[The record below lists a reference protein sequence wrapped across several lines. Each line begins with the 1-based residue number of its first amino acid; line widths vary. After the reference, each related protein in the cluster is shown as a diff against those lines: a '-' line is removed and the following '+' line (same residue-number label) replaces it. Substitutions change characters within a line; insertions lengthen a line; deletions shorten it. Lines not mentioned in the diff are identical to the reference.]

1 MAQRSQGI
9 RPSQFVTTY
18 GPGALLEGVGGPR
31 VICSFEKSNL
41 FVDLGVREFEIVE
54 PVLKQIL
61 GEEARIFRLPTNAD
75 LCRPDRDAIYET
87 EAFPRWSLCVRHG
100 MLYRHR
106 YPNLKTCPRCP
117 AHRDKSA
124 AYQTGRLEAV
134 SLVMA
139 CPDGHLQ
146 DVDWKRLIH
155 RDSACAGETFVWEG
169 SGRSLRYVELSCPEC
184 RARTNLGEHYLKD
197 HHCLGL
203 SPESGQIESC
213 SGKARICQRG
223 AANLF
228 SPEVLSSITIPRNQ
242 HPLARYLA
250 HDALVNLLPLLTDED
265 GAFDAALLKRKLPAI
280 KNLPDEVRQ
289 ALAGAEESELILA
302 ANQVQAEDSSL
313 TPEQARNLEFEELKS
328 AVAHGCRHHSA
339 TSALWSAPEFEVD
352 PLLSR
357 SLPFGPFHLQV
368 TPILR
373 LRVVSVQRGYRRL
386 GGALIDSHYSKLNSR
401 WYPGVELLGEGVFLT
416 FAQPPDTPRGSAWEW
431 WRQLHESTGHAHH
444 RPGFVWWHTLA
455 HRLIRAVAVH
465 SGYSSAS
472 VRERI
477 YSPPVAG
484 RGWDGGL
491 LLYAVQPGG
500 DGTLGGLIALAQRFE
515 EVLRAARQFLDNC
528 SNDPFCCDGPRQ
540 QQAVPELAS
549 GPSCFACTLLSETS
563 CEHRNASLDRVLLLD
578 SLEDL

>member
-18 GPGALLEGVGGPR
+18 GPGALLEGVTGPR

-41 FVDLGVREFEIVE
+41 FVDLAVREFEIVE

-61 GEEARIFRLPTNAD
+61 GEEARIFRIPTNAD
-75 LCRPDRDAIYET
+75 LCKPDRDAIYET
-87 EAFPRWSLCVRHG
+87 EVFPRWSLCVRHG
-100 MLYRHR
+100 MLYRYS
-106 YPNLKTCPRCP
+106 YPNLKTCPGCP
-117 AHRDKSA
+117 AHANKSA
-124 AYQTGRLEAV
+124 AYQAARLEAI

-139 CPDGHLQ
+139 CPEGHLQ
-146 DVDWKRLIH
+146 DIDWKRLIH
-155 RDSACAGETFVWEG
+155 RDTACAGNVFLWEG

-184 RARTNLGEHYLKD
+184 RSRTNLGEHYLKD

-203 SPESGQIESC
+203 SPETGAVQSC
-213 SGKARICQRG
+213 TAKARICQRG

-228 SPEVLSSITIPRNQ
+228 SPEVLSSITIPRQQ
-242 HPLARYLA
+242 HPLGRYLE

-265 GAFDAALLKRKLPAI
+265 GSFDAGLLKRKLPSI
-280 KNLPDEVRQ
+280 KNLPEEIRR
-289 ALAGAEESELILA
+289 ALAVAEEAELKQA
-302 ANQVQAEDSSL
+302 AHQVQSEAASL
-313 TPEQARNLEFEELKS
+313 TPEQARNLEFQELKT
-328 AVAHGCRHHSA
+328 AAQNGCRHQSA

-352 PLLSR
+352 PALRRDLQ
-357 SLPFGPFHLQV
+357 FGPFHLQV

-386 GGALIDSHYSKLNSR
+386 GGTLVETHYSKFNSR
-401 WYPGVELLGEGVFLT
+401 WYPGVELLGEGIFVT
-416 FAQPPDTPRGSAWEW
+416 FARPPATPTGPGWQW
-431 WRQLHESTGHAHH
+431 WRQLQEATGFSHH

-477 YSPPVAG
+477 YCPPVPG
-484 RGWDGGL
+484 EGWDGGL

-515 EVLRAARQFLDNC
+515 EVLRVARQFLDNC
-528 SNDPFCCDGPRQ
+528 SNDPFCCDAARQ

-578 SLEDL
+578 SLENE

>member
-18 GPGALLEGVGGPR
+18 GPGAILEGVGGPR

-41 FVDLGVREFEIVE
+41 FAEVGVREFEIVE

-75 LCRPDRDAIYET
+75 LCRPDRDIIYET
-87 EAFPRWSLCVRHG
+87 ETFPRWSLCVRHG
-100 MLYRHR
+100 ILYRHR
-106 YPNLKTCPRCP
+106 FSNLKACPRC
-117 AHRDKSA
+117 AAYRDKYA
-124 AYQTGRLEAV
+124 AHQAARLEAI
-134 SLVMA
+134 SLVLV

-146 DVDWKRLIH
+146 DVDWKGLIH
-155 RDSACAGETFVWEG
+155 RQTACTGEVFHWEG
-169 SGRSLRYVELSCPEC
+169 MGSSLRYVELFCPEC
-184 RARTNLGEHYLKD
+184 RSRTNLGEHYLKE
-197 HHCLGL
+197 HRCPGF
-203 SPESGQIESC
+203 SPETGERQSC
-213 SGKARICQRG
+213 NSKARISQRG

-228 SPEVLSSITIPRNQ
+228 SPDVLSSITIPRNQ
-242 HPLARYLA
+242 HPLVRFLE
-250 HDALVNLLPLLTDED
+250 HDALVNVLPLLVDDED
-265 GAFDAALLKRKLPAI
+265 VFDPKLLKRRLPGI
-280 KNLPDEVRQ
+280 KNLPEEVRQ
-289 ALAGAEESELILA
+289 ALSAASEADLSRAVRQLA
-302 ANQVQAEDSSL
+302 QQAATL

-328 AVAHGCRHHSA
+328 AVASGCRHQSL

-352 PLLSR
+352 PALQR
-357 SLPFGPFHLQV
+357 EFKFGPFLLQV

-373 LRVVSVQRGYRRL
+373 LRVVGVQRGYRRL
-386 GGALIDSHYSKLNSR
+386 GGQLVENHYVKHNQR
-401 WYPGVELLGEGVFLT
+401 WFPGVELLGEGIFIT
-416 FAQPPDTPRGSAWEW
+416 FARPPRIPSGQAWGW
-431 WRQLHESTGHAHH
+431 WQNQHDSTGHSHH

-477 YSPPVAG
+477 YCPPGQAES
-484 RGWDGGL
+484 WDGGL

-515 EVLRAARQFLDNC
+515 EILRVSREFLDNC
-528 SNDPFCCDGPRQ
+528 SNDPFCGDAPRQ
-540 QQAVPELAS
+540 QQGLPELAS
-549 GPSCFACTLLSETS
+549 GPSCFACTFLSETS